1 MVAVTLWTVKHCR
14 IAVGINFADMLYA
27 FKIITLAPLHVR
39 CVEQSQCM
47 IWSNGDRVGENI
59 SQLVLYGLSMF
70 QAESKGATATEY
82 GFVFGIF
89 ELVSF
94 ICSPLIGKYVNVIG
108 PKFLLKSGLFV
119 AGICS
124 MLFGFLHFVEG
135 HAEFIGLSFAIRI
148 VESVGASA
156 ATTAAFSIT
165 AAVFPDCVA
174 TTFATLEVFYGLGY
188 IVGPMIGGLLFSLGG
203 FALPFLVV
211 GCVLLLDGLIICLVL
226 PSLDSDRKTTRKEP
240 NLMSI
245 LRVPSVALVSYC
257 TTAAAMSAGFL
268 SATLEPHLRQVSAWG
283 TPSHH
288 LGSLSPQCITSLYHP
303 RVLKVPTIT
312 SSNVLFLLQFEL
324 SPVTTGL
331 MFVLS
336 GTMYA
341 ISAPLIGRLC
351 DSNVHPKKLIA
362 LGGLAIIT
370 CYFLVG
376 PFPFIPVETSHDFP
390 DDISTYGLVSG
401 LWASFFALGAF
412 VGPSMAG
419 FLFDLVGFRQ
429 ATLFVIVVHVIEV
442 VAVTMF
448 VCLERSS
455 GPVVSPIRLTESEE
469 ERERESLVNSNS
481 RSRDPIPIIAPH
493 RRSITVGY
501 GSLPIIEPYHRSRI
515 SSITVL

>member
-1 MVAVTLWTVKHCR
+1 MY
-14 IAVGINFADMLYA
+14 D
-27 FKIITLAPLHVR
+27 
-39 CVEQSQCM
+39 
-47 IWSNGDRVGENI
+47 WSNGDREGENI
-59 SQLVLYGLSMF
+59 SQ
-70 QAESKGATATEY
+70 
-82 GFVFGIF
+82 
-89 ELVSF
+89 
-94 ICSPLIGKYVNVIG
+94 
-108 PKFLLKSGLFV
+108 
-119 AGICS
+119 
-124 MLFGFLHFVEG
+124 
-135 HAEFIGLSFAIRI
+135 
-148 VESVGASA
+148 
-156 ATTAAFSIT
+156 
-165 AAVFPDCVA
+165 
-174 TTFATLEVFYGLGY
+174 
-188 IVGPMIGGLLFSLGG
+188 LGG

-268 SATLEPHLRQVSAWG
+268 SATLEPHLRQF
-283 TPSHH
+283 
-288 LGSLSPQCITSLYHP
+288 Q
-303 RVLKVPTIT
+303 
-312 SSNVLFLLQFEL
+312 L

-341 ISAPLIGRLC
+341 VSAPLIGQLC
-351 DSNVHPKKLIA
+351 DRNVHPKKLIA
-362 LGGLAIIT
+362 LGGLATIT

-376 PFPFIPVETSHDFP
+376 PFPFIPVETKLWTCALGLIIHGLGFACILVPCFIEGIRSAISHDFP

-429 ATLFVIVVHVIEV
+429 ATLFVIVAHVIVV

-448 VCLERSS
+448 VCLERPS

-469 ERERESLVNSNS
+469 ERESLVNSNS